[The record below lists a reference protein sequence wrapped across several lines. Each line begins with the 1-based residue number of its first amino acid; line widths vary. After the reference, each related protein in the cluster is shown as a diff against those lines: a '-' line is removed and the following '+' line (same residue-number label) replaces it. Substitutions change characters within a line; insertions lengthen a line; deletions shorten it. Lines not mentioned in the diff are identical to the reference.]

1 MITLELKRPNFYL
14 KPFMECL
21 DIIYSELTDNQKYQ
35 KLKETNKILAAI
47 TQFLVDYYL
56 LKSNGLS
63 LITSYRCVY
72 LLNQIII

>member
-1 MITLELKRPNFYL
+1 MITLELKRPN
-14 KPFMECL
+14 L

>member
-1 MITLELKRPNFYL
+1 
-14 KPFMECL
+14 MECL